1 MDRRIDRQMR
11 TLLCGYLNISCNNFH
26 FFVAVYSY
34 CMNCVLSCFFFFEI
48 LNIGNMYL
56 LDSFLFRFVFF
67 LSKTARSLYHLN
79 IIVIPVLV
87 NYPRLHHHR
96 LAVVPGRPQQILK
109 AYSNNN
115 IPLQLIFIAAITML
129 AAVAAAAAT
138 TITSAAATAT
148 ISTTTTTVH
157 HHPSVRV
164 ARATMAITI
173 IITITVT
180 IAKFMLHH
188 LPHHRHAVVFSITK
202 ICAMP

>member
-1 MDRRIDRQMR
+1 
-11 TLLCGYLNISCNNFH
+11 
-26 FFVAVYSY
+26 
-34 CMNCVLSCFFFFEI
+34 
-48 LNIGNMYL
+48 MYL

-129 AAVAAAAAT
+129 AAVAAT

-148 ISTTTTTVH
+148 ISTTTTVH

>member
-1 MDRRIDRQMR
+1 MR

-34 CMNCVLSCFFFFEI
+34 CMNCVLSCFFLEI

-109 AYSNNN
+109 AYSNN

-148 ISTTTTTVH
+148 ISTTTVH